1 MPHPDKSADMS
12 AHSISAMNPQH
23 IMLRLLL
30 ATALILPLSIHYAD
44 SIVRML
50 MPLYRLV
57 FEVIGEDYR
66 IIFFGLA
73 ARGAE
78 SVIRVDVSMAHALVL
93 GGHLVF
99 PDPRGTANVTTPV
112 MQVVQPAT
120 VALIAALAWPC
131 SSLKRWL
138 LRLTSLVFF
147 LLIITSLDAPF
158 LLAGEVWSL
167 VIDHMAPGTE
177 SALVTWSQ
185 FLQGGGRVILG
196 VFAALVSLATEN
208 FFARNT
214 QQEIKP

>member
-1 MPHPDKSADMS
+1 MR
-12 AHSISAMNPQH
+12 

-44 SIVRML
+44 AIVRML
-50 MPLYRLV
+50 MPLYRLI
-57 FEVIGEDYR
+57 FEFIGDDYQ
-66 IIFFGLA
+66 IKFFGLA
-73 ARGAE
+73 ARGVE
-78 SVIRVDVSMAHALVL
+78 SVIRVDVSMAHALIV

-112 MQVVQPAT
+112 VQIIQPAT

-131 SSLKRWL
+131 SSLKRWF
-138 LRLTSLVFF
+138 LRLTALAFF

-167 VIDHMAPGTE
+167 VIDHMSPGTE

-185 FLQGGGRVILG
+185 FLQGGGRAVLG
-196 VFAALVSLATEN
+196 IFAALASVAVEN
-208 FFARNT
+208 FFFRSAPSAIQGKITISASYRS
-214 QQEIKP
+214 